1 MSNRKN
7 IKKEEINAKN
17 DVNRKGKITYKQM
30 SNGGYSKTK
39 SFVDGLLSPKIVSV
53 IITSV
58 FHFIRVQI
66 SFNNS

>member
-30 SNGGYSKTK
+30 SNGGYIKLK
-39 SFVDGLLSPKIVSV
+39 VS
-53 IITSV
+53 SMG
-58 FHFIRVQI
+58 FCPQK
-66 SFNNS
+66 